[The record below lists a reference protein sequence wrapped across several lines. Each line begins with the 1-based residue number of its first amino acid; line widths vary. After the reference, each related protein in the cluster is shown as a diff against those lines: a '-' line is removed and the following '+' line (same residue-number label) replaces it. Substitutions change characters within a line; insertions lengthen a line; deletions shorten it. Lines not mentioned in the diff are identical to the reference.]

1 MSEQVVW
8 GVVSLAVI
16 NIGSIVGLFWR
27 MNASIIRLEVIVKE
41 LEKDINN
48 LGRMVRSSKKGE

>member
-1 MSEQVVW
+1 MSEQIVW

-16 NIGSIVGLFWR
+16 NIGSIIGLFWR